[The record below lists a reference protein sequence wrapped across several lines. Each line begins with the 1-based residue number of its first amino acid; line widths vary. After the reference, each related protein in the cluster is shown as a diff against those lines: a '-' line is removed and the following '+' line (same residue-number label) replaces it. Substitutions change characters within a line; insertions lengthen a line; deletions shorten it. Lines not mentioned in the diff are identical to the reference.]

1 MKTILVVSAK
11 IDHKNKVDLLVSGAC
26 DYITKPFELDELM
39 ARIRIHLRSSAVKRE
54 QHEDTLT
61 IGELTLDLERLEVRY
76 KDSSV
81 KITRTE
87 CAILRLLM
95 QNEGRPLGRNT
106 ILEKISEDTPDCTDR
121 SLKQHISNVRKKL
134 TSLDGKDHIE
144 AIYGI
149 GFKYIS

>member
-1 MKTILVVSAK
+1 MDKEFAFCPYCGNK
-11 IDHKNKVDLLVSGAC
+11 I
-26 DYITKPFELDELM
+26 I
-39 ARIRIHLRSSAVKRE
+39 SS
-54 QHEDTLT
+54 
-61 IGELTLDLERLEVRY
+61 
-76 KDSSV
+76 
-81 KITRTE
+81 
-87 CAILRLLM
+87 
-95 QNEGRPLGRNT
+95 NT